1 MIQNYVIVLTI
12 ALRQTV
18 STIIDFHFAKGT
30 LGKSVYRSV
39 FATRHI
45 WRQTNDFN
53 FPLAIAIIMG
63 RRDLQN
69 EGQNWKFKVMYSL
82 NEWLDSASW
91 FATKSTTTCT
101 QVLSDIKTKTERK
114 MQDQARESNGER
126 KREKRQSERKT
137 LQLPQVAFQ
146 LSFPVDSSVRAQP
159 RERQRVRKS
168 AGLIGH
174 LILRL
179 NNPIL
184 VVAEDNY
191 APLMMEHLGRVTAI
205 CITKHGRSA

>member
-1 MIQNYVIVLTI
+1 MKDRTAN
-12 ALRQTV
+12 
-18 STIIDFHFAKGT
+18 S
-30 LGKSVYRSV
+30 KS
-39 FATRHI
+39 
-45 WRQTNDFN
+45 
-53 FPLAIAIIMG
+53 
-63 RRDLQN
+63 
-69 EGQNWKFKVMYSL
+69 WKLERM
-82 NEWLDSASW
+82 NHSASS
-91 FATKSTTTCT
+91 FATKSTIRRTH
-101 QVLSDIKTKTERK
+101 VLSAMKTKSERK
-114 MQDQARESNGER
+114 RRDQARDRDGER
-126 KREKRQSERKT
+126 KREKRQSEGKT

-159 RERQRVRKS
+159 RERQRVRES

-191 APLMMEHLGRVTAI
+191 APLMMEHLGQVTAI